1 MKVEETERC
10 IGARSKIDKGKITI
24 GEVNSY
30 SRFSILMGLVTG
42 VLNIPDIIDDSS
54 VTWSTLLFLVALAF

>member
-1 MKVEETERC
+1 MHRC
-10 IGARSKIDKGKITI
+10 EKQDRQRKDHNWE
-24 GEVNSY
+24 EVNSY